1 MKNFLAR
8 FLVATRNLDRSLTY
22 LAGISGG
29 RDSVV
34 LLHLLQTAAFEN
46 IVVCHLD
53 HGLRKESAADGE
65 FVNRL
70 ALESKM
76 RIINEKR
83 PRATSASESTLRAVR
98 YAFFARAARETNAS
112 GVFLGHHADDLAET
126 FLWNLLRGSGTAGL
140 SGMQPDRVVKTD
152 AGSIR
157 LLRPMLEIWRS
168 EIDQYAADNALT
180 HVEDASNRSR
190 KFTRNRLRHDILPW
204 LESKLDRPVRQN
216 LHRAATIFRDENEA
230 LDALVPPIADAL
242 QTADLLTLPI
252 ALQRRTILTWLRCHA
267 VSDAGYTEVELVRSL
282 LEIEASPA
290 RVNLPGNLQARRRAG
305 RITIANQAG

>member
-1 MKNFLAR
+1 MKNLLAR
-8 FLVATRNLDRSLTY
+8 FLVATRNLDRSLIY
-22 LAGISGG
+22 IAAISGG

-34 LLHLLQTAAFEN
+34 LLHLIRSAGFKN
-46 IVVCHLD
+46 VVVCHFD
-53 HGLRKESAADGE
+53 HGVRKQSISDAE
-65 FVNRL
+65 FVSQL
-70 ALESKM
+70 AHRSEM
-76 RIINEKR
+76 RVINEKA
-83 PRATSASESTLRAVR
+83 ATSTDASESTLRTAR

-242 QTADLLTLPI
+242 QTADLLTIPI
-252 ALQRRTILTWLRCHA
+252 ALQRRTILAWLRHHA

-290 RVNLPGNLQARRRAG
+290 RVNLTGNLQARRRAG
-305 RITIANQAG
+305 RITIANQVG